1 MNSKRK
7 IYNSLLPALVFIAA
21 AFTVLLLVIIIGFV
35 LFKGLPELSWS
46 LLTSVPSVIRKM
58 EGILPYLVNTL
69 YVVLLSI
76 LIVLPLGVSAAVYLT
91 EYAKNRRLI
100 AVIEFTTEILAG
112 IPSILYGLVG
122 MLVFNQKLG
131 LGS

>member
-46 LLTSVPSVIRKM
+46 LLTSVPSGNSR
-58 EGILPYLVNTL
+58 
-69 YVVLLSI
+69 
-76 LIVLPLGVSAAVYLT
+76 
-91 EYAKNRRLI
+91 
-100 AVIEFTTEILAG
+100 
-112 IPSILYGLVG
+112 
-122 MLVFNQKLG
+122 
-131 LGS
+131 